1 MAQGGTGRHG
11 SLAGQGGQLRKEEKG
26 VVDTEMEE
34 GRQCQFSKDGP
45 DICFHIMF
53 GRKKKNPGQSS
64 EGAVRRQQAAPQSM
78 RLLFLHGPRRLKG

>member
-1 MAQGGTGRHG
+1 MAQGGTGWHG

-34 GRQCQFSKDGP
+34 GRQCQLSKDGP

-53 GRKKKNPGQSS
+53 GRKKKTRPEQ
-64 EGAVRRQQAAPQSM
+64 VRERCGGSKQHPSQ
-78 RLLFLHGPRRLKG
+78 